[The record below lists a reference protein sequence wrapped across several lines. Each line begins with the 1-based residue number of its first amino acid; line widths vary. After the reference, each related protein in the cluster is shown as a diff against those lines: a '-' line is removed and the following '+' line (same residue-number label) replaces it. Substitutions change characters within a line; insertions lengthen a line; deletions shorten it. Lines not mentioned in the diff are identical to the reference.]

1 MIRKQL
7 LALAAV
13 GLAAAGCSY
22 TSTTEA
28 VVPPPRTVAVV
39 APAYVPPTTVV
50 YTDPTPVPA
59 YVPPAPPQP
68 PAGVQAFRDEY
79 GFRYDG
85 QGNRLDAR
93 GNIISPQSTTP

>member
-7 LALAAV
+7 FALAAA
-13 GLAAAGCSY
+13 GFAAAGCSY

-28 VVPPPRTVAVV
+28 VVPPPRAVAVV
-39 APAYVPPTTVV
+39 SPAYVPATVV
-50 YTDPTPVPA
+50 YTDPAPIPV

-85 QGNRLDAR
+85 QGNRLGAR
-93 GNIISPQSTTP
+93 GNIISPQSTQP

>member
-7 LALAAV
+7 FALAVV

-28 VVPPPRTVAVV
+28 VVPTRPVTVT
-39 APAYVPPTTVV
+39 PAYVPPTTVV
-50 YTDPTPVPA
+50 YADPTPVPA
-59 YVPPAPPQP
+59 YIPPAPPQP

-85 QGNRLDAR
+85 RGNRIDAR
-93 GNIISPQSTTP
+93 GNIISPHSTTP

>member
-50 YTDPTPVPA
+50 YTDPAPVPA

>member
-7 LALAAV
+7 FALGAV

-22 TSTTEA
+22 TSNTEA
-28 VVPPPRTVAVV
+28 VVAPRPAVV
-39 APAYVPPTTVV
+39 TQAYVPATTVV

-68 PAGVQAFRDEY
+68 AVGVQAFRDEY

-93 GNIISPQSTTP
+93 GNIISPHSTTP